1 MPAPTRPGNEGA
13 QSQRNDFPNGRFFST
28 DRQPRICRRNSFVGL
43 PDCSGVQEPG
53 AAEHLIA
60 RNVRVTV
67 NQKVRPTGRTGRNV
81 DQVERFSSPLQQQA
95 DRKIQ
100 TIIVVPQNGLDGR
113 SDFAHSRER
122 RKVAKIAQV
131 PDFIGG
137 SQIAQYLHRKRPVG
151 VGDDCN
157 AHGGSQPRRWRREKQ
172 PGISGAAN
180 AGEQDFH
187 PREWT
192 TAIDRRRIRLHTF
205 RALKTPTILIAAFLA
220 GAFFAE
226 AQTPTPEISRD
237 SKLAIQAAL
246 ADFDTKNYDAALN
259 KLQVLDTKM
268 PGDPF
273 IQNLLGAAYTKK
285 KDFATAKTYFDKAL
299 EKEPDFFP
307 AKFNVGELFFLQ
319 RQYAE
324 ALAYFQK
331 MLEKDPRNELLQF
344 KVFLC
349 QLQLGNKDE
358 AAKALKGI
366 KYPGDTP
373 AWYYGQA
380 AWESKNGNNK
390 KALEYVTGAQYIF
403 GLKTALFDETFEDL
417 GIKLR

>member
-1 MPAPTRPGNEGA
+1 MRM
-13 QSQRNDFPNGRFFST
+13 
-28 DRQPRICRRNSFVGL
+28 VGVSL
-43 PDCSGVQEPG
+43 GGG
-53 AAEHLIA
+53 AAKNNPEFPEA
-60 RNVRVTV
+60 RM
-67 NQKVRPTGRTGRNV
+67 P
-81 DQVERFSSPLQQQA
+81 E
-95 DRKIQ
+95 
-100 TIIVVPQNGLDGR
+100 
-113 SDFAHSRER
+113 
-122 RKVAKIAQV
+122 
-131 PDFIGG
+131 
-137 SQIAQYLHRKRPVG
+137 KR
-151 VGDDCN
+151 
-157 AHGGSQPRRWRREKQ
+157 
-172 PGISGAAN
+172 
-180 AGEQDFH
+180 DFH
-187 PREWT
+187 LREWT
-192 TAIDRRRIRLHTF
+192 TAIDRRPNRLHTF
-205 RALKTPTILIAAFLA
+205 CALKTPTILIAAIMA

-226 AQTPTPEISRD
+226 AQTPKPEISRD

-246 ADFDTKNYDAALN
+246 ADFDAKNYDAALK
-259 KLQVLDTKM
+259 KLQVLDADM
-268 PGDPF
+268 PSDPF

-285 KDFATAKTYFDKAL
+285 KDYATAKTYFEKAL

-307 AKFNVGELFFLQ
+307 AKFNVGELLFLQ

-324 ALAYFQK
+324 AMAYFQK

-390 KALEYVTGAQYIF
+390 RALEYVTGAQYIF